1 MERGYP
7 QALFATVLLVI
18 DGILNIIYGLA
29 AIGNSKLLDHP
40 THYLLGTIHA
50 WGWVS
55 LILGILELVAAG
67 SVLYGHKFGRYFGI
81 AVGSLAAIEAL
92 LDLPAEPLW
101 SIAVVAISLWI
112 IHGLTVYTVTERGS
126 GDAVLGPDEMVPPP
140 PPTYR

>member
-40 THYLLGTIHA
+40 THYLLGTLHG

-67 SVLYGHKFGRYFGI
+67 SVLYGHRFGRYFGI
-81 AVGSLAAIEAL
+81 AVGSLAAIDAL

-101 SIAVVAISLWI
+101 SIAVFALSLWI
-112 IHGLTVYTVTERGS
+112 IHGLAVYTVSERAQ
-126 GDAVLGPDEMVPPP
+126 GDVVLGTDEVVPPP